1 MATTYQVDQ
10 VVDAKGQVCPMPV
23 LMLAKAFRTLPSGR
37 ILCISATDPGSVPD
51 ISAWAAKTG
60 ATLLESVVADGVYT
74 FYLKKA

>member
-1 MATTYQVDQ
+1 MEATYQADTA
-10 VVDAKGQVCPMPV
+10 VDAKGQACPMPV
-23 LMLAKAFRTLPSGR
+23 LMLAKAFKNLGPGQ
-37 ILCISATDPGSVPD
+37 ILRISATDPGSVPD

>member
-23 LMLAKAFRTLPSGR
+23 LMLAKAYRVLPSGK
-37 ILCISATDPGSVPD
+37 ILCLSATDPGSVPD